1 MTMWTHIYGK
11 SKKEETNTK
20 PLEWFFFKINFLNKD
35 LPHMVLKELPKEYNA
50 LCFVIHSRSEH
61 LLFDKLHP
69 LL

>member
-1 MTMWTHIYGK
+1 
-11 SKKEETNTK
+11 
-20 PLEWFFFKINFLNKD
+20 
-35 LPHMVLKELPKEYNA
+35 MVLKELPKEYNA